1 MKILLDT
8 GFLFA
13 LEVKNDKYHKRATEL
28 SKELNWDVNEYLTS
42 SLVMNETYTLM
53 NARTRGNSE
62 AIKNLSHLFWSNDCF
77 FNIKYLEKKEYKQIS
92 DIMHKYTSSNK
103 ILSFVDASL
112 IYLWIVLKCDS
123 IISFDN
129 HFDGIINRIF

>member
-13 LEVKNDKYHKRATEL
+13 LEVKNDKYHERAREL
-28 SKELNWDVNEYLTS
+28 TKELNWDIHEYSTS
-42 SLVMNETYTLM
+42 SLVVNEIYTLM
-53 NARTRGNSE
+53 NARTRGNPE
-62 AIKNLSHLFWSNDCF
+62 AIKNLGHLFWSNDCF
-77 FNIKYLEKKEYKQIS
+77 FNIIYLDKKEYKEIS
-92 DIMHKYTSSNK
+92 NVMYKYTSSNK

-112 IYLWIVLKCDS
+112 IFLKDILVCNS

-129 HFDGIINRIF
+129 HFDGIFDRIF